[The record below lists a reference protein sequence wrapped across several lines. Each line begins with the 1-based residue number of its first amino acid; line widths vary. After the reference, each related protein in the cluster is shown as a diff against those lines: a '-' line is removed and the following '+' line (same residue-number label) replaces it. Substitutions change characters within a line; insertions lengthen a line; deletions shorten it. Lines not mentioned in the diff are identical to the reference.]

1 MLSRGEAFELRQLVP
16 TTRTACKASP
26 KGQRASP
33 AKRTIPSES
42 PGGKPSALTS
52 LKILKEAS
60 PQTPGKARPR
70 QPSCRLLSF
79 PDGAEL
85 TRIAAVS
92 ATFCRRATLQHLSV
106 MEPSKL
112 PGDAWTRSWV
122 MTLPAL
128 PAGRCHLA
136 VWHLA
141 G

>member
-1 MLSRGEAFELRQLVP
+1 MQGIAQGPKQPFESKSGKAHNPQREPRREAFGLDFTED
-16 TTRTACKASP
+16 TE
-26 KGQRASP
+26 G
-33 AKRTIPSES
+33 
-42 PGGKPSALTS
+42 
-52 LKILKEAS
+52 AS
-60 PQTPGKARPR
+60 PQTPCKARPR

-136 VWHLA
+136 VWQLA